1 MIDLNSFVCRDVF
14 LKKLQDLSIETWKFT
29 SFAELSGVIR
39 RHPEAKQCFLLLHGL
54 NERGKRIYRKLCTH
68 LPEDSLIIAPNGP
81 FPLERK
87 KEDRLDYGHSW
98 YFYNKLEKTYFVNQ
112 DLAKFWL
119 RDLLHELNSKKLP
132 VTIIGFSQG
141 GYLAP
146 LVGEVIPETQMVI
159 GLSCEF
165 RRNLIQSF
173 PQFKMVAIHGE
184 DDGIIPLSMAEEE
197 IRKFGQDGFTIDL
210 HKVKET
216 AHEISPAMGE
226 VIRGVIE
233 NDGKRSL

>member
-1 MIDLNSFVCRDVF
+1 MIVLNSFVRRDVF
-14 LKKLQDLSIETWKFT
+14 LKKLQDLSVETWKFT

-68 LPEDSLIIAPNGP
+68 LPEDSLIIAPNAP
-81 FPLERK
+81 FPLERW

-112 DLAKFWL
+112 DLAKYWL
-119 RDLLHELNSKKLP
+119 RDLLHELNPHKLP

-146 LVGEVIPETQMVI
+146 LVGEVIPETEMVI
-159 GLSCEF
+159 GLACEF
-165 RRNLIQSF
+165 RRNLILEF
-173 PQFKMVAIHGE
+173 PKFKMVAVHGE
-184 DDGIIPLSMAEEE
+184 EDAIIPLSMAQAE
-197 IRKFGQDGFTIDL
+197 IEKFKNDGHIIDL
-210 HKVKET
+210 YTVTET
-216 AHEISPAMGE
+216 AHEISSAMGE
-226 VIRGVIE
+226 VVTGIIK
-233 NDGKRSL
+233 NGKRSL